1 MRKNDARERL
11 YTKAQLREIARA
23 AKMELARRSLID
35 FTKYT
40 NPLYIENWHHVS
52 YAAKLDAFA
61 AGRIKK
67 LMVFMPPQHGKSELC
82 SRRLPAKMLGDN
94 PDLRAG
100 LVSYNHDFASKF
112 NRDVQ
117 RIIDSREYAGLY
129 PETRLNTANIRAA
142 VGSWLRNSDEFE
154 IVGRQGGLVTVGIGG
169 GLTGRAL
176 DVLIIDDPYKD
187 PKDAW
192 SPTVRRSIQDWYDTV
207 ATTRLHN
214 DSRQLITLT
223 RWHQDDL
230 AGVILKR
237 EPGEWEVVKF
247 QAIKEGDP
255 TGIDPRHEGEALWP
269 ERHSLARLLSAK
281 QSNPHVFMS
290 LYQQDP
296 RPAEGLLFP
305 AEALNYFEMEDIRGR
320 TPDGVIA
327 VADVADTGEDYYCMI
342 VAYLFGNDIYVVDV
356 IYTQDQ
362 AEITEPLTLGALD
375 NWKVQR
381 FRIESNAG
389 GRLYAK
395 SIREKAKGFTA
406 IEAVPSSTNKETRI
420 LTASGQIKQRVHFRQ
435 DYAHGSD
442 YEKFY
447 DHFTSYTIRG
457 PNEHDDAP
465 DAVTMLITTAA
476 DNMLSWSLES
486 D

>member
-192 SPTVRRSIQDWYDTV
+192 SPTVRRSIQEFSQR
-207 ATTRLHN
+207 TT
-214 DSRQLITLT
+214 TLS
-223 RWHQDDL
+223 
-230 AGVILKR
+230 
-237 EPGEWEVVKF
+237 
-247 QAIKEGDP
+247 
-255 TGIDPRHEGEALWP
+255 
-269 ERHSLARLLSAK
+269 SLL
-281 QSNPHVFMS
+281 
-290 LYQQDP
+290 
-296 RPAEGLLFP
+296 
-305 AEALNYFEMEDIRGR
+305 
-320 TPDGVIA
+320 
-327 VADVADTGEDYYCMI
+327 MI
-342 VAYLFGNDIYVVDV
+342 
-356 IYTQDQ
+356 
-362 AEITEPLTLGALD
+362 
-375 NWKVQR
+375 
-381 FRIESNAG
+381 
-389 GRLYAK
+389 
-395 SIREKAKGFTA
+395 
-406 IEAVPSSTNKETRI
+406 
-420 LTASGQIKQRVHFRQ
+420 
-435 DYAHGSD
+435 
-442 YEKFY
+442 
-447 DHFTSYTIRG
+447 
-457 PNEHDDAP
+457 
-465 DAVTMLITTAA
+465 
-476 DNMLSWSLES
+476 
-486 D
+486 

>member
-255 TGIDPRHEGEALWP
+255 TDIDPRHEGEALWP

-327 VADVADTGEDYYCMI
+327 VADVADTGEAYY
-342 VAYLFGNDIYVVDV
+342 
-356 IYTQDQ
+356 
-362 AEITEPLTLGALD
+362 
-375 NWKVQR
+375 
-381 FRIESNAG
+381 
-389 GRLYAK
+389 
-395 SIREKAKGFTA
+395 
-406 IEAVPSSTNKETRI
+406 
-420 LTASGQIKQRVHFRQ
+420 
-435 DYAHGSD
+435 
-442 YEKFY
+442 
-447 DHFTSYTIRG
+447 
-457 PNEHDDAP
+457 
-465 DAVTMLITTAA
+465 
-476 DNMLSWSLES
+476 
-486 D
+486 

>member
-255 TGIDPRHEGEALWP
+255 TDIDPRHEGEALWP
-269 ERHSLARLLSAK
+269 ERHSLE
-281 QSNPHVFMS
+281 S
-290 LYQQDP
+290 LEQRRALDPFRFDCMYQGHP
-296 RPAEGLLFP
+296 SSKEGLLYGDNFKTYDTP
-305 AEALNYFEMEDIRGR
+305 ASPDEIIRKANYTD
-320 TPDGVIA
+320 T
-327 VADVADTGEDYYCMI
+327 ADTGTDYLCSICY
-342 VAYLFGNDIYVVDV
+342 DV
-356 IYTQDQ
+356 LKGGQINITDVLYTQSHDR
-362 AEITEPLTLGALD
+362 G
-375 NWKVQR
+375 KR
-381 FRIESNAG
+381 AG
-389 GRLYAK
+389 GDGGNRTGHRAN
-395 SIREKAKGFTA
+395 
-406 IEAVPSSTNKETRI
+406 V
-420 LTASGQIKQRVHFRQ
+420 
-435 DYAHGSD
+435 
-442 YEKFY
+442 
-447 DHFTSYTIRG
+447 TS
-457 PNEHDDAP
+457 
-465 DAVTMLITTAA
+465 
-476 DNMLSWSLES
+476 
-486 D
+486 